1 VRNKTIHARDFDPG
15 AAGLPQLNLM
25 AAGWHPKTAG
35 EGLAGQAADCGI
47 EVTAVSACVTGALRA
62 VTCEGS
68 IPAERTV
75 KGRGQDPGW
84 RRPAAERLDQLLAL
98 PMLILTV
105 AFLAV
110 MVVPVIYPDL
120 PPGARPTL
128 AAIDLGIWAAF
139 LAEYLAR
146 LFVAPNRFA
155 FILHNPFDLLL
166 VVIPVLRPLRLL
178 RSVTLIRAA
187 RLARIGAGAGFA
199 VRESRVRLA
208 SRAALLA
215 AGSAAI
221 LILATAVMELD
232 VERTAAKAN
241 ITTFSDAL
249 WWAVS
254 TITTVGYGDHYPVT
268 AAGRAIGITLMIA
281 GVGIFGVV
289 AASAAA
295 WFISAGQEQDKQQQA
310 DTIAALTAEITA
322 LRQTVAELSARLAS
336 QPRRSVRQVPSHHRR
351 TDPAH
356 AGRPTHPRT

>member
-1 VRNKTIHARDFDPG
+1 
-15 AAGLPQLNLM
+15 M
-25 AAGWHPKTAG
+25 
-35 EGLAGQAADCGI
+35 
-47 EVTAVSACVTGALRA
+47 
-62 VTCEGS
+62 
-68 IPAERTV
+68 
-75 KGRGQDPGW
+75 KGHGKHPGW
-84 RRPAAERLDQLLAL
+84 RRQAAQQLDQLLAL

-120 PPGARPTL
+120 PSGARSAL
-128 AAIDLGIWAAF
+128 AALDLGIWAAF
-139 LAEYLAR
+139 LAEYLVR
-146 LFVAPNRFA
+146 LFVAPDRLA
-155 FILHNPFDLLL
+155 FIRRNLFDLLL
-166 VVIPVLRPLRLL
+166 VVIPVLRPPRLL

-221 LILATAVMELD
+221 LILATAVMKLD
-232 VERTAAKAN
+232 VERAAAKGN

-268 AAGRAIGITLMIA
+268 TAGRAIGIALMIV

-295 WFISAGQEQDKQQQA
+295 WFIVFAQLAQDRA
-310 DTIAALTAEITA
+310 
-322 LRQTVAELSARLAS
+322 VA
-336 QPRRSVRQVPSHHRR
+336 VH
-351 TDPAH
+351 DP
-356 AGRPTHPRT
+356 